1 MREEVILARL
11 DGLKSL
17 IGQLGSLTT
26 EEYDI
31 LYGEVEALQQN
42 ICGNKEYSGK

>member
-26 EEYDI
+26 EDYDI
-31 LYGEVEALQQN
+31 LYGELEALQ
-42 ICGNKEYSGK
+42 YSILGE

>member
-1 MREEVILARL
+1 MREEVILSRL

-31 LYGEVEALQQN
+31 LHGEIEVLQYS
-42 ICGNKEYSGK
+42 ISSGMDYSGK